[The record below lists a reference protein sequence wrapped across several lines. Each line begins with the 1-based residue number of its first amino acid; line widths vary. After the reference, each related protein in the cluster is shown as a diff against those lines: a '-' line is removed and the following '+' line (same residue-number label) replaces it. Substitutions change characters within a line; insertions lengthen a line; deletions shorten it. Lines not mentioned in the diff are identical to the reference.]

1 MYFAE
6 LASDL
11 AIITDNLVVSS
22 KARGSISPRVS
33 VMFFGE
39 VQMSHITASGII
51 LKPHQGLKNVN
62 IPGTI

>member
-11 AIITDNLVVSS
+11 AIMTDDLVVSS
-22 KARGSISPRVS
+22 KARGPISPRLS

-39 VQMSHITASGII
+39 VQMSHNTASGII